1 MKKLDFYRNSIEKL
15 EEIISAFEQEL
26 ERPALKGGSF
36 AYKSPTL
43 KHICFLKAIRII
55 SGLNALV
62 VLLEAGYLTEMGVLL
77 RTIGECVNDIYF
89 LLEKFP
95 DKTPEVEKYIS
106 IFLNKDADELQ
117 IVEDETKRIR
127 RTKARTILASRVRV
141 LAEHMNLLVDRDA
154 VYKNYDTYS
163 GYVHACYPNIM
174 ELYVG
179 GSAGKFHL
187 QGFKKSSRT
196 RDWEKALVDFIR
208 ITILV
213 FGYMAE
219 QYDKPEL
226 IHKIRE
232 LMNWFEKQAT
242 QLIPTR

>member
-1 MKKLDFYRNSIEKL
+1 MLNIRRSQQDCNRRFFLTVTRELKRMKKLDFYRNSIEKL
-15 EEIISAFEQEL
+15 EETISAFEQEL
-26 ERPALKGGSF
+26 ERPALKRGSF

-117 IVEDETKRIR
+117 IVEDEAKRIR

-141 LAEHMNLLVDRDA
+141 LA
-154 VYKNYDTYS
+154 
-163 GYVHACYPNIM
+163 
-174 ELYVG
+174 
-179 GSAGKFHL
+179 
-187 QGFKKSSRT
+187 
-196 RDWEKALVDFIR
+196 
-208 ITILV
+208 
-213 FGYMAE
+213 
-219 QYDKPEL
+219 
-226 IHKIRE
+226 
-232 LMNWFEKQAT
+232 
-242 QLIPTR
+242 